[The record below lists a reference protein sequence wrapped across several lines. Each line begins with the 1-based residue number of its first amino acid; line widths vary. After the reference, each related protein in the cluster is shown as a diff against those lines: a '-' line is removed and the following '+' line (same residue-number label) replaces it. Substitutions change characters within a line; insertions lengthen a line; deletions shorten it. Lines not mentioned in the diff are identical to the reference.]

1 MKKVVF
7 TLEQLLKEKGISQ
20 RELARRTKEIDPE
33 GSGVRQ
39 ALISDICRNE
49 VEQLPPRRLALICTV
64 LNCDVSE
71 VMRLEESKE

>member
-7 TLEQLLKEKGISQ
+7 TLEQLLKQKGLSQ
-20 RELARRTKEIDPE
+20 RELARQTKKIDPD

-39 ALISDICRNE
+39 ALISDICRNQ

-64 LNCDVSE
+64 LACDLSE
-71 VMRLEESKE
+71 VMRLEEE